1 MKTGEKGLD
10 FGVFGL
16 NLELFSGFLFKFGL
30 DFHNLSGLYCYS
42 YVKSNNSKE
51 DTMEEFKDQEKSRSI
66 DTAKL
71 IEISREVLRVARKL
85 REEEEREKKPAKPL
99 TPYEEC
105 VKNNPY
111 ISNWDKI
118 SYY

>member
-1 MKTGEKGLD
+1 
-10 FGVFGL
+10 
-16 NLELFSGFLFKFGL
+16 
-30 DFHNLSGLYCYS
+30 
-42 YVKSNNSKE
+42 
-51 DTMEEFKDQEKSRSI
+51 MEEYKNQEKSKSI
-66 DTAKL
+66 DTAQL
-71 IEISREVLRVARKL
+71 IEISREVLRMVRKL
-85 REEEEREKKPAKPL
+85 REEEEERERKHAKPL

>member
-1 MKTGEKGLD
+1 M
-10 FGVFGL
+10 
-16 NLELFSGFLFKFGL
+16 
-30 DFHNLSGLYCYS
+30 
-42 YVKSNNSKE
+42 
-51 DTMEEFKDQEKSRSI
+51 MEEFKNLDKSKSV

-71 IEISREVLRVARKL
+71 IEISREVLQVARKL

-111 ISNWDKI
+111 ISNWDNI